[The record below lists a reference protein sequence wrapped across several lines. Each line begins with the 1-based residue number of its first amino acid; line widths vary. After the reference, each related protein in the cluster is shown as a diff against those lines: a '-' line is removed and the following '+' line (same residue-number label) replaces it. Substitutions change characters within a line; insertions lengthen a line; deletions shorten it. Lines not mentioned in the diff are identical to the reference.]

1 MLGILYFIKLVWGL
15 ELKLKDW
22 IRDNTVTYDP
32 LEEYKENLSKYM
44 TYAFHFIFILW
55 KGFIFIIIC
64 LTVYSILELSN
75 MFVL

>member
-22 IRDNTVTYDP
+22 IKDNTVTYDP

-44 TYAFHFIFILW
+44 THEFHFIFILW